1 MSALRTVVFAIAGA
15 VVATLVSF
23 IPGSTVI
30 GGAVSGFLEG
40 PDARQATITG
50 AVAGLIVFLPAVAI
64 GIFVFAFLGF
74 GFVAGGEVVF
84 GMGVMFF
91 VLLLGVAALVYTV
104 GLAALGGYL
113 GAILARDYPDEH
125 ASLLRRLGISSA
137 QGTDR
142 RESVTGPGVDDRHRR
157 REEDRR

>member
-1 MSALRTVVFAIAGA
+1 MSTLRTVVFAIAGA

-64 GIFVFAFLGF
+64 GFFVFVILGF
-74 GFVAGGEVVF
+74 GFVAGDAPLF
-84 GMGVMFF
+84 GLGFLFF
-91 VLLLGVAALVYTV
+91 ALFLATAALVYTV

-113 GAILARDYPDEH
+113 GAILARDYPEEH
-125 ASLLRRLGISSA
+125 ASVQRRLGISSTDS
-137 QGTDR
+137 TDR
-142 RESVTGPGVDDRHRR
+142 REPVTGPGVDDRHRP